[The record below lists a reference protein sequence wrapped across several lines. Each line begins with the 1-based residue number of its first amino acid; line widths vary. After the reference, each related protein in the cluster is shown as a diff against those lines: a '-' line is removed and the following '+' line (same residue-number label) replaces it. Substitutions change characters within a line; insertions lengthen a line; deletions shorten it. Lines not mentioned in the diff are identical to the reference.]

1 MSTKKNEEKNGKM
14 HGGEMYTAPRLTLY
28 IMHVNIMQIGFGLF
42 LVWLM
47 PSDRATILEHMTAAH
62 VHALHW
68 MWQRLQPSNTSCHI
82 WSLIDSKTLA
92 RGV

>member
-1 MSTKKNEEKNGKM
+1 M
-14 HGGEMYTAPRLTLY
+14 HWGEMYTAPRLTLY
-28 IMHVNIMQIGFGLF
+28 IMRVNIMQIGFGLC
-42 LVWLM
+42 LVWSM
-47 PSDRATILEHMTAAH
+47 PTMPTMPTILEHMTAEH

-82 WSLIDSKTLA
+82 WSMIDSKTLA